1 MLNTTGPSCVGT
13 TGHGTSSRCC
23 RPERA
28 LFARKDLLLPSRCC
42 PFAPLCS
49 CEFPARMLNRSLLR
63 RDDRPME
70 HPRDAVVPNA
80 RFSRGGTCC
89 YPSRCCPFAP
99 LCSCEFPARMLNTTG
114 PSFVGTTGHG
124 TSSRCCRPERALFA
138 RTVVLSIL
146 AMLSIRAVVLMR
158 IPGEDAQQVPPSSGR
173 QGGAIFRR
181 TRASAGSRR
190 GRRSRTATTS
200 GFRNALR
207 SRLLRR

>member
-1 MLNTTGPSCVGT
+1 MRIPGEDAQ
-13 TGHGTSSRCC
+13 H
-23 RPERA
+23 
-28 LFARKDLLLPSRCC
+28 
-42 PFAPLCS
+42 
-49 CEFPARMLNRSLLR
+49 NRSLLR
-63 RDDRPME
+63 RDDRSWNILAMLSSRTRAFCAEGPVATLAMLSI
-70 HPRDAVVPNA
+70 RAVVLMRVPGEDA
-80 RFSRGGTCC
+80 QQVPPSSGRQAHGTS
-89 YPSRCCPFAP
+89 SRCCPFAP

-138 RTVVLSIL
+138 RRDLLLSL